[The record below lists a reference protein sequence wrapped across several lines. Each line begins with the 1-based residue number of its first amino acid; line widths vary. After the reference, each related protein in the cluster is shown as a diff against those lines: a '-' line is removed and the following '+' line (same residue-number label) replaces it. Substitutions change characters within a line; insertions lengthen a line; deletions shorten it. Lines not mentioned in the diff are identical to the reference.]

1 MCYVIADGNK
11 PSQNLSIVTS
21 IIVNIANSRSS
32 FLSFFPADLF
42 RPGKLNMGERWRGA
56 GGGFERV
63 NENGEPPRPKAKL
76 RDVEEILQTNS
87 MTHATYHVPPGKGIL

>member
-1 MCYVIADGNK
+1 
-11 PSQNLSIVTS
+11 
-21 IIVNIANSRSS
+21 
-32 FLSFFPADLF
+32 
-42 RPGKLNMGERWRGA
+42 MGERWRGA

-87 MTHATYHVPPGKGIL
+87 MTHATYHVPPGKEISSRGQA